1 MNIGAAIKSLE
12 EAHKIQECS
21 LKGGYDD
28 YNQGLYNG
36 LELALS
42 IMCDKEPVYAQPCR
56 IEIPLTISDKEI
68 AKMIKQLHKGKSE
81 MKVNVLGTV
90 YKIKYIPSLDGRGG
104 ETDFYT
110 KEIRISEQED
120 VPAE

>member
-1 MNIGAAIKSLE
+1 MELRQEIRHLRDVKWNNEREIYRLTNKLREAEHLLEKERRAHMNIGAAIKSLE

-42 IMCDKEPVYAQPCR
+42 IMCDKEPVYAQPYEK
-56 IEIPLTISDKEI
+56 EINISVDGKEI
-68 AKMIKQLHKGKSE
+68 AD
-81 MKVNVLGTV
+81 
-90 YKIKYIPSLDGRGG
+90 KIRKHA
-104 ETDFYT
+104 YT
-110 KEIRISEQED
+110 GL
-120 VPAE
+120 